1 MGNIQN
7 SKLCNMRFLFGK
19 GYRVYYKELDD
30 VVVLIVTGSDQSNQI
45 KLLSRQTAFLMIIL
59 TGEPNNEF

>member
-1 MGNIQN
+1 
-7 SKLCNMRFLFGK
+7 MRFLFGK